1 MSKVWQGADGTIYFE
16 SNDGCKTFMYFSDD
30 SPDGIMVFQDSG
42 DGPESIGEFGLDDLR
57 NFLSVVD
64 NWLEI

>member
-1 MSKVWQGADGTIYFE
+1 MSKVWQGADGAIYLE
-16 SNDGCKTFMYFSDD
+16 SNDGSKTFMDFCDD
-30 SPDGIMVFQDSG
+30 APGGIIVFRDSG
-42 DGPESIGEFGLDDLR
+42 DGPESIGEFGLNDLR